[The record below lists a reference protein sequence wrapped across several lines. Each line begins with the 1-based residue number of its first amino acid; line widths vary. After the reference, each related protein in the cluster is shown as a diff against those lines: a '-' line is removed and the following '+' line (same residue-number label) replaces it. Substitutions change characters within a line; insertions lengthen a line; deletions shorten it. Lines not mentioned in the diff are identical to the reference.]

1 MSEKMYTPEEVRDVQ
16 SRAYRRGNTEGYDK
30 GWTGGYNEGYSN
42 GKTDGYAEGREDGYT
57 EGYNICYEEGS
68 TKACTLLDPRPVTEH
83 NTESTITITIS
94 T

>member
-1 MSEKMYTPEEVRDVQ
+1 MLEKIYTESEVMDIKLNEYL
-16 SRAYRRGNTEGYDK
+16 RGRHHGYDV
-30 GWTGGYNEGYSN
+30 
-42 GKTDGYAEGREDGYT
+42 GYAEGRHDSDT
-57 EGYNICYEEGS
+57 SFNEGYSSGFDDGYEEGS